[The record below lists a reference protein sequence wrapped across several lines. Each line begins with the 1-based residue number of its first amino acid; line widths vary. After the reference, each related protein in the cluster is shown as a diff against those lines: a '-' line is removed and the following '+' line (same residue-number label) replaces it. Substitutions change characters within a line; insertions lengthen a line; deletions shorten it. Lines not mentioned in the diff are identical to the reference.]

1 MKMTDERK
9 EGREQSREG
18 GKKGEREGGKER
30 EMGENQ
36 GLASL
41 KSTWWADGLKTRT
54 EAEADIQLHGFF
66 PSQNKNFSSALN
78 LSTDCMTR
86 PQIMKDNLLS
96 LKSSDGPVTSTEYI
110 QINTQISV

>member
-1 MKMTDERK
+1 MSKVGKEERK
-9 EGREQSREG
+9 ER
-18 GKKGEREGGKER
+18 EREER
-30 EMGENQ
+30 RERWGENQ